1 MTAIPV
7 DLVIAIDTSV
17 SVKAE
22 AEGLSQAAETAIAN
36 ARSHCPSDL
45 RVIWL
50 GIEGTWKNTQFT
62 RTVRDYL
69 SKTCAIPESALKSR
83 KKGELPSGGA
93 QEDAARVMQDLA
105 THFDWRTGAKRAIF
119 YLGDEA
125 LDAGGDKTLAKD
137 IEAANQAIQGA
148 KTAQVI
154 IHTYC
159 GQSKSRYRHTIEAEY
174 ARVARETGGQSFTA
188 EGSLGD
194 FATVLEQIICG
205 SQSLPQIP
213 LTEPQNND
221 TPTTALATD
230 GDPQPVLQ
238 QTHGEH
244 QTMATKP
251 KGAPESAPAAGNVTQ
266 PTPEKPKTE
275 QPETTQPKARYI
287 PATGLEDYGRWKTM
301 FQDRKANPN
310 DPPFRRGRIWC

>member
-1 MTAIPV
+1 MAEIPV
-7 DLVIAIDTSV
+7 DLVIVMDTSV
-17 SVKAE
+17 SMKPE
-22 AEGLSQAAETAIAN
+22 AQALSQAAATAIAN

-50 GIEGTWKNTQFT
+50 GIEGTWKETQFT
-62 RTVRDYL
+62 RTVREYL
-69 SKTCAIPESALKSR
+69 TETCVIPESALKSR

-105 THFDWRTGAKRAIF
+105 THFDWRSGAKRAIF

-125 LDAGGDKTLAKD
+125 LDAGGDKTLPKD

-148 KTAQVI
+148 KTAQAV

-174 ARVARETGGQSFTA
+174 ARVAQETGGQSFTA
-188 EGSLGD
+188 EGSLRD

-213 LTEPQNND
+213 LAEPEKND

-230 GDPQPVLQ
+230 GEPQPVLQ

-244 QTMATKP
+244 PTMSKP
-251 KGAPESAPAAGNVTQ
+251 KASTESAPAAANVAQ
-266 PTPEKPKTE
+266 PTPEKTKIE
-275 QPETTQPKARYI
+275 QPETTQPKTKYI
-287 PATGLEDYGRWKTM
+287 PATGLEDYGRWKLM

>member
-7 DLVIAIDTSV
+7 DLVIVIDTSV

-50 GIEGTWKNTQFT
+50 GIEGTWKNTQFE

-174 ARVARETGGQSFTA
+174 ARVAQETGGQSFTD
-188 EGSLGD
+188 EGSLRD

-230 GDPQPVLQ
+230 GDPQPVLP

-244 QTMATKP
+244 QTMSKSKDST
-251 KGAPESAPAAGNVTQ
+251 ESAPAAANVTQ

-275 QPETTQPKARYI
+275 QPETTEPKTKYI

-301 FQDRKANPN
+301 FKDRKANPN
-310 DPPFRRGRIWC
+310 DPPFRRGRIWS